1 MKLYIETKD
10 GGTSEKQF
18 FEYILKE
25 LNIEADIQCVN
36 GKDNISNYV
45 PKMQI
50 AHSQNERII
59 VVFDADKIANGG
71 GFDKRRQELLDFKE
85 KNNIDFDL
93 FLMPN
98 NKDDG
103 DFESILLKSTK
114 NEHKHILSCF
124 DKFQNCV
131 ETQNKNYLYYS
142 INDKSKI
149 YSYKELL
156 QGSKDA
162 KYWHFENKNYWDFD
176 NDYVKTLKDFLLEKK
191 QPKP

>member
-1 MKLYIETKD
+1 MKLYIETKN

-25 LNIEADIQCVN
+25 LNIEADIKCVD
-36 GKDNISNYV
+36 GKDNLKNFV

-50 AHSQNERII
+50 AHSQNECII
-59 VVFDADKIANGG
+59 VVFDADKDSNGG
-71 GFDKRRQELLDFKE
+71 GFNKRRQELLDFKE
-85 KNNIDFDL
+85 KNSIDFDL

-98 NKDDG
+98 NKDEG
-103 DFESILLKSTK
+103 DFESILLKSIK
-114 NEHKHILSCF
+114 DEHKHILSCF

-131 ETQNKNYLYYS
+131 KTHNTHYSYHS

-162 KYWHFENKNYWDFD
+162 KYWHFDDKDYWDFD
-176 NDYVKTLKDFLLEKK
+176 NDYVKALKDFLSKK
-191 QPKP
+191 KKE